1 MSLYRGMDRPALD
14 AACNDSAAVAW
25 AGAGLKGELL
35 PLPNEN
41 HFTILDHLITP
52 KGALSAAL
60 SGLLAKP

>member
-1 MSLYRGMDRPALD
+1 MSLYRGMDRAALD
-14 AACNDSAAVAW
+14 AAYNNSAAAW
-25 AGAGLKGELL
+25 TGAGLKGGLL
-35 PLPNEN
+35 PPPIEN